1 MRKIIAGS
9 NPKANEY
16 RDVVDVVRGTFKERL
31 KVVISDL
38 YSMPTEMLH
47 EETCYIMN
55 AYCYT

>member
-38 YSMPTEMLH
+38 YRMPTEMLH
-47 EETCYIMN
+47 N
-55 AYCYT
+55 AS